1 MRVSLVIGLIAALTS
16 TVLLNLAYLR
26 EQGAVA
32 GMPELSLRRPLNTVK
47 LLLTNPAWLV
57 GFAMESGGFALFV
70 LALALAPLALVQSVG
85 AGGLGVL
92 AFATARLGRRRLR
105 RHELLGSSIAVIG
118 LILLGVSLS
127 GGTVSDARGSIP
139 AIVLWL
145 ALTVGAGVLVLAG
158 SRTVIPRA
166 VGDGIAG
173 GLFFAVGDICTKVA
187 TQGGGR
193 VLFAIPL
200 IAGYLIGTAL
210 LQIGYQSGTA
220 LTVAGLGTLLTNA
233 VPIAAGTIVLDEQL
247 PSGALGVIRVLAF
260 AAVTAGAILLARPPA
275 KPAHAPGA
283 TAAVPASGAA
293 TAAPP
298 GAEATAKKSRGDG
311 STCADSPG

>member
-1 MRVSLVIGLIAALTS
+1 MPAA
-16 TVLLNLAYLR
+16 
-26 EQGAVA
+26 
-32 GMPELSLRRPLNTVK
+32 
-47 LLLTNPAWLV
+47 W
-57 GFAMESGGFALFV
+57 
-70 LALALAPLALVQSVG
+70 
-85 AGGLGVL
+85 GVL

-105 RHELLGSSIAVIG
+105 RHEIRGSSIAVVG

-127 GGTVSDARGSIP
+127 GGTVTDAHGSIP

-145 ALTVGAGVLVLAG
+145 ALTVGVGLLVLAG

-166 VGDGIAG
+166 VSDGIAG

-193 VLFAIPL
+193 VLFAVPL
-200 IAGYLIGTAL
+200 IAGYLIGTSL
-210 LQIGYQSGTA
+210 LQIGYQSGSA

-260 AAVTAGAILLARPPA
+260 AAVTAGAILLARPPT
-275 KPAHAPGA
+275 KPAHAPA
-283 TAAVPASGAA
+283 AA
-293 TAAPP
+293 TP
-298 GAEATAKKSRGDG
+298 GAPGGESTPRKAKGDG
-311 STCADSPG
+311 PACADSPG